1 MMLTDAFNRAKC
13 YRRQL
18 RELIAFF
25 LFFCIN
31 VTPSNDLDKSTNERQ
46 STPFWGVIFKCLAIC
61 LF

>member
-1 MMLTDAFNRAKC
+1 MHLTGLSAIEGSFGNS
-13 YRRQL
+13 L
-18 RELIAFF
+18 HFF